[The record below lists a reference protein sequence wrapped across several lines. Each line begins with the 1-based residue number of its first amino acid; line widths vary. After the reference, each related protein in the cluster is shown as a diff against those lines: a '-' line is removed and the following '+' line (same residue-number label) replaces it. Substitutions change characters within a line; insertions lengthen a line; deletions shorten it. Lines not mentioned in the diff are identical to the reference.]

1 MRHNYVG
8 DEGDY
13 AKLALL
19 RALEG
24 HGQLGVNWY
33 LTVHEEGEGTP
44 GGADGNKLAHLQEGD
59 EDWLYLDDALLVQM
73 RRSLER
79 WIRGDRHI
87 AHLEAMLPG
96 AVVFAGELPTGDPR
110 YSPAQREARRQQWHR
125 DALAALAGADVVFVD
140 PDNGFEVKSHG
151 PRSKRRCKY
160 AAYSEVADYLARGQA
175 VVAYQHRPRVT
186 WEKLVATVKA
196 ELRSHDVPTA
206 VPGFIAFGSRGFF
219 LMHRDPAVVARMM
232 ASADEPVRRSD
243 MAAAPRLTITVVPPA

>member
-33 LTVHEEGEGTP
+33 LTVHEEGAGSP

-59 EDWLYLDDALLVQM
+59 DDWLYLDDALLVQM

-79 WIRGDRHI
+79 WIRGDRDI

-96 AVVFAGELPTGDPR
+96 AVFFAGELPTGDPR
-110 YSPAQREARRQQWHR
+110 YSPAQREVRRQEWHR
-125 DALAALAGADVVFVD
+125 DALAALEGADVVFVD

-186 WEKLVATVKA
+186 WEKLVTTVKA
-196 ELRSHDVPTA
+196 ELRSRDVPTA

-232 ASADEPVRRSD
+232 ASADELVRRSD
-243 MAAAPRLTITVVPPA
+243 MAAAPKLTITVMPPA